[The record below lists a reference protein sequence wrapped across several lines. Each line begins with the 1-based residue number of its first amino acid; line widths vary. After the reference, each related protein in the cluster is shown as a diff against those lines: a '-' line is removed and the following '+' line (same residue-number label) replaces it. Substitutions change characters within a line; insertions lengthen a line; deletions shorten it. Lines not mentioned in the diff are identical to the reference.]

1 MMYVEKIEEIP
12 CVWIY
17 KNYFEVKDFIEKFEE
32 ETQKSWPYIDW
43 NRSTTGD
50 GVNNAESE
58 YRSSLEASIGNLLNP
73 DLVDE
78 IKQLGEIYQ
87 EIFSS
92 IDKCIWDYRNA
103 YELNLNGVEGMQ
115 LLKYES
121 NAQYHSHHDHSP
133 NNSRVLSLVAC
144 FGEDFEGGELEFPYF
159 NKTIKLEKNS
169 LVLFPSNFPYTH
181 IAHPVTSGTKYSMV
195 MWFI

>member
-1 MMYVEKIEEIP
+1 MYIEKIEEMP
-12 CVWIY
+12 CVWVY
-17 KNYFEVKDFIEKFEE
+17 KNYFEIKDFIERFEK
-32 ETQKSWPYIDW
+32 ETQKSWPYISW
-43 NRSTTGD
+43 NKSLIGSDDNTVD
-50 GVNNAESE
+50 SE
-58 YRSSLEASIGNLLNP
+58 YRSSLEASISVLLNP
-73 DLVDE
+73 DLLDE
-78 IKQLGEIYQ
+78 IKELGDCYK

-103 YELNLNGVEGMQ
+103 YDLHLNEVEGMQ
-115 LLKYES
+115 LLKYEN
-121 NAQYHSHHDHSP
+121 NAQYHAHHDHAPS
-133 NNSRVLSLVAC
+133 NARVLSLVAC

-169 LVLFPSNFPYTH
+169 LVLFPSNFPYLH